1 MPQRVWFHLTAK
13 MPPHTPDLTR
23 EDTGGWLWKYMR
35 EAFPRALGCSLMPD
49 HPHAIVGDE
58 TSPELAN
65 QRLARLLGHFARVFG
80 VAGTAR
86 MARVTIIEN
95 TRTLRRELR
104 YVALNPCRDDL
115 VRCPLAWPWSTHRDL
130 VGACVDPWVTADRLA
145 RVLEAPLPGFA
156 ARHHA
161 YVSGD
166 PHAAVEGTPFPIAA
180 PPTNLPSIPLRTIA
194 EAVASA
200 TRTRVGAIRERGLPR
215 ALFVGLALEQGWSS
229 IAKLADVCGCCP
241 RTIRNLTASL
251 DTRLLG
257 APRLVL
263 GDARLLRLPPREP
276 AQRLSGH
283 G

>member
-1 MPQRVWFHLTAK
+1 
-13 MPPHTPDLTR
+13 
-23 EDTGGWLWKYMR
+23 
-35 EAFPRALGCSLMPD
+35 
-49 HPHAIVGDE
+49 
-58 TSPELAN
+58 
-65 QRLARLLGHFARVFG
+65 
-80 VAGTAR
+80 
-86 MARVTIIEN
+86 VTIIDN

-115 VRCPLAWPWSTHRDL
+115 VRCPLAWPWSTHRDI

-145 RVLEAPLPGFA
+145 RVLDAPQHGFA

-166 PHAAVEGTPFPIAA
+166 PHAAVDGTPFPIAA

-200 TRTRVGAIRERGLPR
+200 MRTRVAAIRERGRTR

-229 IAKLADVCGCCP
+229 IEKLAEVCACCP
-241 RTIRNLTASL
+241 RTIRNLAAGL
-251 DTRLLG
+251 DARLLR

-263 GDARLLRLPPREP
+263 GDARLLRLPPRESP
-276 AQRLSGH
+276 ARIARSG
-283 G
+283 